1 MSDWSSFEKNKAITD
16 KWRSFLSEQEEEQQ
30 KQLKPWQKWLARR
43 LDYVANV
50 GSTGTG
56 RGHRM
61 PDARAQEMYGD
72 PTDEPGMFVRW
83 LGNVFNPYY
92 VGRRGFHPGSEGVE
106 QTLEL
111 TADGLRSSVRSDAE
125 GIPEAALEAA
135 DEFIGE
141 YVDYITKGIIP
152 SGMSEQ
158 AAPSGAPSLRDLQR
172 KMREATL
179 ADPEFQKLNKKQ
191 KEAILL
197 KLNKKLV
204 ALEKNLKATAKVM
217 AVSAKKTKE
226 NPEAQNDEP
235 KEPKDKKLTAK
246 TLPKGELKKAL
257 SQIRNVAKL
266 TPESFANQIN
276 DYFKKFAAGNPLGGD
291 VLKKDLPV
299 INLIVGEITKILSGD
314 FSNLVQESNNDNLS
328 VHPVTYDFFQFIISE
343 GVE

>member
-1 MSDWSSFEKNKAITD
+1 
-16 KWRSFLSEQEEEQQ
+16 
-30 KQLKPWQKWLARR
+30 
-43 LDYVANV
+43 
-50 GSTGTG
+50 
-56 RGHRM
+56 
-61 PDARAQEMYGD
+61 
-72 PTDEPGMFVRW
+72 
-83 LGNVFNPYY
+83 
-92 VGRRGFHPGSEGVE
+92 VE

-125 GIPEAALEAA
+125 DIPEAALEAA
-135 DEFIGE
+135 DEFIDE

-179 ADPEFQKLNKKQ
+179 ADPEFQKLNRKQ

-235 KEPKDKKLTAK
+235 KDKKLTAK
-246 TLPKGELKKAL
+246 TLPKSELKKAL

-266 TPESFANQIN
+266 TPESFAKQIN